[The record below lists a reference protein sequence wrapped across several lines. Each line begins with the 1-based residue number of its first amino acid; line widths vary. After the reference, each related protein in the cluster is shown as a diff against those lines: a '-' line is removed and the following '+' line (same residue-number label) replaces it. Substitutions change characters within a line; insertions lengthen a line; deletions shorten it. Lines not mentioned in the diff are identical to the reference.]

1 MAAQR
6 DAMQEVDL
14 EDEAPDDLPVGAAG
28 LPSGPDDPLGR
39 RRARLLRWWPV
50 AVLAVAGVV
59 ATQLVLDTRER
70 QRVDAARELDRV
82 VGHDVGPDLVV
93 TPVGRGWD
101 HWRLMLGI
109 EAGDLRVGADE
120 STVGEP
126 RGVTAVDAT
135 SGDVVWRTAVE
146 ATGPAP
152 GGALPDSPVC
162 SAGDA
167 PVEEIRCLVQDRSA
181 GETDASGYVAQ
192 GPLTRSRLLTLEA
205 ATGAV
210 LAERELAPVSTAFA
224 SGRYLVVVEELEGV
238 VQVRAEDLAT
248 GAAAWSTTL
257 PEVPDAVAL
266 DQEQAAVFAP
276 GIGVEAGHVFVHHAM
291 RGAALRLSDGAL
303 EASGRSVW
311 LGRGD
316 RILTT
321 GEDGYTWLRGTDGTG
336 TARVLGNELQLTVD
350 DGSVPGLDLLSD
362 TRTGVGVIS
371 AVEPATG
378 ATVWSHEVS
387 DWADGSM
394 VLLDGVL
401 YGADT
406 TAVWALDAR
415 DGSVRWRTER
425 GRVDAVDDGDG
436 TSTWSSMWVSPMTD
450 GRQLLLVQYDGD
462 QPVLSAWSLASGAKL
477 WTTALPEEAGDQL
490 VVWDHQ
496 MYGGGEAMVRLDDAA
511 DE

>member
-14 EDEAPDDLPVGAAG
+14 EDEAPDDLPVGTSG
-28 LPSGPDDPLGR
+28 LPSGPDDPLRR

-70 QRVDAARELDRV
+70 QRVDAAREVEGV
-82 VGHDVGPDLVV
+82 VGHDVGPALTA
-93 TPVGRGWD
+93 TPVGRGSSQ
-101 HWRLMLGI
+101 WRLMFGV
-109 EAGDLRVGADE
+109 EAGDLRVAADE

-126 RGVTAVDAT
+126 RGVTAVDAA
-135 SGDVVWRTAVE
+135 SGDVVWRTAFE
-146 ATGPAP
+146 ETGPAA
-152 GGALPDSPVC
+152 GAALPESPVC

-167 PVEEIRCLVQDRSA
+167 PVEEVLCVVQDRSA
-181 GETDASGYVAQ
+181 GETDASGYLGP
-192 GPLTRSRLLTLEA
+192 GPLTRTRLLTLDV

-210 LAERELAPVSTAFA
+210 LAERELAPVSMAFA
-224 SGRYLVVVEELEGV
+224 SGRYLVVAEEVEGV

-248 GAAAWSTTL
+248 GDAEWVATL
-257 PEVPDAVAL
+257 PEVPYDAGL
-266 DQEQAAVFAP
+266 DQEPAGVFAP
-276 GIGVEAGHVFVHHAM
+276 GMGVQAGHVFVHRSMSA
-291 RGAALRLSDGAL
+291 AALRLSDGAL

-336 TARVLGNELQLTVD
+336 TARVLGNPLQLTVD

-362 TRTGVGVIS
+362 TRTGVGVVS

-378 ATVWSHEVS
+378 ATVWSHEVP
-387 DWADGSM
+387 DWAEGSA

-425 GRVDAVDDGDG
+425 GRVDAIDDDDG
-436 TSTWSSMWVSPMTD
+436 TSMWVSPMTD
-450 GRQLLLVQYDGD
+450 GRQLLLVQYEGD
-462 QPVLSAWSLASGAKL
+462 QPVLSAWSLGSGAHL
-477 WTTALPEEAGDQL
+477 WTTPLPEEAGQQL
-490 VVWDHQ
+490 VVWDHELF
-496 MYGGGEAMVRLDDAA
+496 GGGEAVVRLDDAA
-511 DE
+511 DD